1 MSKTGRKWLKT
12 SWSDPDCVRAQDIPL
27 SATESVKDRLDNVY
41 QKSETYSKDEV
52 DTIVENSGNGSVGA
66 QSNIFINGNFSVWQ
80 RGTSSSAISTSR
92 TYLADRWSLQ
102 TGAGTLASAARSA
115 SAPSTSRSR
124 YSMQL
129 TGASGVTA
137 VYIGQRIEAM
147 NTPRSTVYFS
157 IYIYNGSGGAF
168 SPVLQIRTPSAAN
181 NWTTITTVDSA
192 TLQECADSA
201 WTKLSWSG
209 DLSGYSNIANGVE
222 FRLVIPSGSLVAGD
236 TVYLAD
242 AALSYGITYVTP
254 IVKTYAQEYMDCLR
268 YFRKATEGGEFVVYG
283 LYSGASG
290 NYVGI
295 PVTFPCP
302 MRVAPTITR
311 VGTWTV
317 SYCNQPTIAYGP
329 STTTFI
335 LGAVSTSSGRIS
347 FNNVTV
353 GVGFTF
359 DAEL

>member
-12 SWSDPDCVRAQDIPL
+12 TWTDSDCVRAQDIPL
-27 SATESVKDRLDNVY
+27 SATESVKDRLDNIY
-41 QKSETYSKDEV
+41 QKSETYSKSEV
-52 DTIVENSGNGSVGA
+52 DTLVENLGNGSNSA

-80 RGTSSSAISTSR
+80 RGTSSLAISISR
-92 TYLADRWSLQ
+92 TFLADRWSLQ
-102 TGAGTLASAARSA
+102 TGAGTLASVARST
-115 SAPSTSRSR
+115 SLPNGSRSR

-129 TGASGVTA
+129 TGASGVTG

-147 NTPRSTVYFS
+147 NTPRSTVCFS
-157 IYIYNGSGGAF
+157 IYIYNGSGAAF
-168 SPVLQIRTPSAAN
+168 SPVLQIRTPSASDT
-181 NWTTITTVDSA
+181 WSSITTVASA
-192 TLQECADSA
+192 TLQECPDSA
-201 WTKLSWSG
+201 WTKVSWAG
-209 DLSGYSNIANGVE
+209 DLSGYSNIVNGVE

-242 AALSYGITYVTP
+242 AALSYGSSYTLP
-254 IVKTYAQEYMDCLR
+254 IIKTYAQEYMDCLR
-268 YFRKATEGGEFVVYG
+268 YFRRATEGGEFVVYG
-283 LYSGASG
+283 LYSGTSG

-311 VGTWTV
+311 VGTWNV

-329 STTTFI
+329 TTTTFI

-347 FNNVTV
+347 FNNVPA

>member
-41 QKSETYSKDEV
+41 PKSETYSKSEV
-52 DTIVENSGNGSVGA
+52 DSIVENSSSGSVGA

-80 RGTSSSAISTSR
+80 RGVSSSAISTSR
-92 TYLADRWSLQ
+92 AYLADRWSLQ
-102 TGAGTLASAARSA
+102 TGGGTLASVARSA
-115 SAPSTSRSR
+115 SVPSTSRSR

-157 IYIYNGSGGAF
+157 IYIYNGSGAVF
-168 SPVLQIRTPSAAN
+168 SPVLQIRTPSVSDT
-181 NWTTITTVDSA
+181 WSSITTVDSA
-192 TLQECADSA
+192 TLQECPDSA
-201 WTKLSWSG
+201 WTKVTWTG
-209 DLSGYSNIANGVE
+209 DLSGYSNIGNGVE

-236 TVYLAD
+236 VVKLAD
-242 AALSYGITYVTP
+242 AALSYGISYVAP
-254 IVKTYAQEYMDCLR
+254 IIKTYAQEYMDSLR
-268 YFRKATEGGEFVVYG
+268 YFRQETEGGEFVIYG
-283 LYSGASG
+283 LYSGTSG

-295 PVTFPCP
+295 PVSFPVP

-311 VGTWTV
+311 IGTWIV
-317 SYCNQPTIAYGP
+317 SYCNQPTITYGP
-329 STTTFI
+329 TTTTFI
-335 LGAVSTSSGRIS
+335 LGATSTSVGRIS
-347 FNNVTV
+347 FNNVTE